1 MKLGSVLSVASIV
14 NLSFLVLIFALGTWV
29 AEDYPFSTFIAYAPP
44 LFWLIPT
51 LIIVACSFGKKN
63 RIWLKVNAGAL
74 VLFGWMLLGINIP
87 FGIDRSESE
96 GSFSLM
102 TFNMMS
108 GSGGFEKVLQ
118 IINENDP
125 DIICLQEGSV
135 LGLEGFENSQI
146 PGYNLVNNGGVVV
159 ASKEKP
165 ISTTRVELFPGSPGG
180 TEVEFANGLK
190 VVAVHMSFHK
200 FDTVTKKG
208 IPVHLQQVAKMHD
221 FEVDILAS
229 RYAGRPKVII
239 AGDFNCPPRGH
250 VYSKMR
256 RHFTDAFSAGGWLTG
271 YTWPSNFPIQRIDFA
286 FTTDV
291 KVQSARTISSTVS
304 NHLPVLFRFKI

>member
-1 MKLGSVLSVASIV
+1 MKLSSVISVASIV
-14 NLSFLVLIFALGTWV
+14 NLAFLILVFALGTWV
-29 AEDYPFSTFIAYAPP
+29 AEDYPFTTFIAYVPP
-44 LFWLIPT
+44 IFWLIPL
-51 LIIVACSFGKKN
+51 LILLPFCFGKKN
-63 RIWLKVNAGAL
+63 RTWLKLNSVTL
-74 VLFGWMLLGINIP
+74 LIFGWALLGIKIP
-87 FGIDRSESE
+87 FKADRSGSE
-96 GSFSLM
+96 GSLTLM

-118 IINENDP
+118 IINENQP

-135 LGLEGFENSQI
+135 LGLQGFENSQI
-146 PGYNLVNNGGVVV
+146 PGYHLVNNTGVVV

-165 ISTTRVELFPGSPGG
+165 ISTSKVDLFPGSPGG

-200 FDTVTKKG
+200 FDTIGRKG

-250 VYSKMR
+250 VYSKMT
-256 RHFTDAFSAGGWLTG
+256 RHFTDAFAAAGWLTG
-271 YTWPSNFPIQRIDFA
+271 YTWPSSFPIQRIDYA

-304 NHLPVLFRFKI
+304 NHLPVLFRFKL

>member
-1 MKLGSVLSVASIV
+1 MKFSSVLSVASIV

-29 AEDYPFSTFIAYAPP
+29 AEDYPFTTFIAYVPP
-44 LFWLIPT
+44 IFWLIPL
-51 LIIVACSFGKKN
+51 LILIPFCFGKRN
-63 RIWLKVNAGAL
+63 RIWLKVNASAL
-74 VLFGWMLLGINIP
+74 VLFGWMLIGINIP

-102 TFNMMS
+102 TFNMMG

-125 DIICLQEGSV
+125 DIICLQEASV
-135 LGLEGFENSQI
+135 LGLQGFEKSVI
-146 PGYNLVNNGGVVV
+146 PGYHLVNNVGVVV

-165 ISTTRVELFPGSPGG
+165 IRTTRVDLFPGSPGG

-200 FDTVTKKG
+200 FDTVTKKA

-221 FEVDILAS
+221 FEVDILAKK
-229 RYAGRPKVII
+229 YAGRQKVII
-239 AGDFNCPPRGH
+239 AGDFNMPPRGH
-250 VYSKMR
+250 VYSKLR
-256 RHFTDAFSAGGWLTG
+256 RHFTDAFAAAGWLTG
-271 YTWPSNFPIQRIDFA
+271 YTWPSNFPIQRIDYA

-304 NHLPVLFRFKI
+304 NHLPVLFRFKL